1 MATECKRMTF
11 AVPPEMEAIMD
22 EAKKMFYD
30 QTRSEMIRTLIVA
43 GLASLK
49 SEREQG
55 ESEQSA

>member
-11 AVPPEMEAIMD
+11 AVPPEMEEVMD

-30 QTRSEMIRTLIVA
+30 RTRSEMIRTLIAA

-49 SEREQG
+49 SEKEQG
-55 ESEQSA
+55 EGGRSA